1 MSNLSI
7 KRLISVAV
15 TAIALSGYP
24 AFAQVFATPLPDGA
38 GIDEVLARLEAG
50 VTHSLNAI
58 IPALLSAMVGFFVR
72 ADRNLPLNA
81 VANISEH
88 DK

>member
-7 KRLISVAV
+7 KRLISVAF

-38 GIDEVLARLEAG
+38 GLEAG

>member
-7 KRLISVAV
+7 KRLISVAA
-15 TAIALSGYP
+15 TALAISGYP
-24 AFAQVFATPLPDGA
+24 AFAQVFATPLPEGA

-50 VTHSLNAI
+50 LTHSLNAI

-72 ADRNLPLNA
+72 ADRNLPLSA
-81 VANISEH
+81 VAKISEH